1 MTQND
6 PFGFTGLTY
15 DDVLLM
21 PGQSDV
27 VPSQVSTKTQ
37 VTKNL
42 AINIPLLS
50 SAMDTVTEARLA
62 IAIARQGGLGVL
74 HRNLSID
81 QQATQVD
88 LVKRSEAG
96 MITHPSGSPPFDARI

>member
-1 MTQND
+1 MTEND

-27 VPSQVSTKTQ
+27 VPSQVSTATQ
-37 VTKNL
+37 VTKRL
-42 AINIPLLS
+42 SINIPLLS

-62 IAIARQGGLGVL
+62 SLLLDRVVLVFYTETYLLTSRQLRL
-74 HRNLSID
+74 I
-81 QQATQVD
+81 
-88 LVKRSEAG
+88 
-96 MITHPSGSPPFDARI
+96 